1 MSVLETDRLILT
13 ELRTKDAEFIH
24 KLYNDQNFIT
34 YIGDKGIRSAQ
45 DSVNFINTGPKQSY
59 KDHKYG
65 LYLVQLKDA
74 TSIGICGLLKRDDL
88 AFPDIGFA
96 ILPEFRRMGFIY
108 EASKAVIEDA
118 KNRLHFDNLLAI
130 TSPDNNGSINL
141 LKKLG
146 FTLKD
151 IIKRDINDKSVQL
164 YIIYLDS

>member
-13 ELRTKDAEFIH
+13 ELKTKDAEFIH

-45 DSVNFINTGPKQSY
+45 DAINFINTGPKQSY

-96 ILPEFRRMGFIY
+96 ILPNFRKQGY
-108 EASKAVIEDA
+108 AVEASRAILNDA
-118 KNRLHFDNLLAI
+118 RERLQLTKILAI
-130 TSPDNNGSINL
+130 TSSENIASIELL
-141 LKKLG
+141 LKLG
-146 FTLKD
+146 MLYKKMITIESDSKP
-151 IIKRDINDKSVQL
+151 VQL
-164 YIIYLDS
+164 YSIQFN